1 MTLSKKSS
9 RRIVVNEVNYRWTIS
24 PSSDYVVL
32 IAEFEGVKG
41 RRLEVKI
48 QTDINSFWINFPEVS
63 DLNLKIVYP
72 KEVAIIISTAIKQG
86 WDPYEKGS
94 PLRFELSSNNV
105 LKRIFN

>member
-9 RRIVVNEVNYRWTIS
+9 RRIVVNEENYRWTIS
-24 PSSDYVVL
+24 PSSNYIVL
-32 IAEFEGVKG
+32 IAEYEEVKG

-48 QTDINSFWINFPEVS
+48 QTDIDSFWINFPKVS

-86 WDPYEKGS
+86 WDPHEKGS
-94 PLRFELSSNNV
+94 PVKFVLSSNNV
-105 LKRIFN
+105 LKKI